1 MDRKCQQLAQTIQKV
16 KNNKK
21 VVVFDF
27 DDTFAITELHIGFSE
42 MVLFGDN
49 ARKRCLF
56 NLLVQSTKFNVDVI
70 IYTNNS
76 LLDDILTKTTEFL
89 NYCNSYYK
97 KNYPRSDFTDIT
109 ISKNLSDYGIRI
121 INHATISGNDK
132 VWPAKSLMINALSEI
147 YDHVLFA
154 DDQVVN
160 FKGIRQDNVTT
171 IRAPIGGLTHTQLDE
186 ITIWVEGDFCKYSIS
201 I

>member
-1 MDRKCQQLAQTIQKV
+1 MFSYIEYLRSRWSIKNPITTIKRVGRVNLNHFYLLYMDRKCQQLAQTIQKV

-121 INHATISGNDK
+121 INHATIFQ
-132 VWPAKSLMINALSEI
+132 SEL
-147 YDHVLFA
+147 H
-154 DDQVVN
+154 QRG
-160 FKGIRQDNVTT
+160 K
-171 IRAPIGGLTHTQLDE
+171 
-186 ITIWVEGDFCKYSIS
+186 
-201 I
+201 